1 MQAWQNINLLSLADT
16 LVSLIAAFLL
26 GGLIGLERQYRQRTA
41 GLRTN
46 VLVALGAAI
55 FVDMANR
62 LGGASSAVHVIA
74 YVVSGIGFLGAG
86 VIMREECNVRGL
98 NTAATLWGSG
108 AVGAAAG
115 ADLIVEAAM
124 GTMFVLAA
132 NTLLRPVVER
142 INRQPLD
149 TPSVEVTNTVY
160 VIAP

>member
-1 MQAWQNINLLSLADT
+1 
-16 LVSLIAAFLL
+16 
-26 GGLIGLERQYRQRTA
+26 
-41 GLRTN
+41 
-46 VLVALGAAI
+46 
-55 FVDMANR
+55 
-62 LGGASSAVHVIA
+62 
-74 YVVSGIGFLGAG
+74 
-86 VIMREECNVRGL
+86 MREECNVRGL